1 MFITRTL
8 SGIVL
13 LALTGL
19 FLTLGGIPLM
29 VVLALISSIGFLE
42 LTKAV
47 GIERGSKGI
56 NLLEVIGIIGI
67 VGIYA
72 VQILSI
78 LYKEAVDVVYLV
90 GVVVLT
96 IIVLLAA
103 YVVTF
108 PKYHAT
114 QIVEVIFAL
123 IYVPVMLGFVGMTRA
138 LPGIGGKVVW
148 LIWISAWGSDTF
160 AYVVGMLT
168 ARTCGNHKAFPV
180 LSPKKSYE
188 GCIGG
193 IVGAAALGMLFGKYV
208 MGAEYNPIL
217 IGIICGIGSII
228 AQCGDLAASAIKRNF
243 EIKDYGHCIPGHGGI
258 LDRFDSI
265 IFTAPCIYFLVY
277 FFLNVQSIQ
286 DALTH

>member
-1 MFITRTL
+1 MFITRLL

-13 LALTGL
+13 LILTGL
-19 FLTLGGIPLM
+19 FVTLGGVPLM
-29 VVLALISSIGFLE
+29 LVLALISSVGFLE

-47 GIERGSKGI
+47 GIERESNGI
-56 NLLEVIGIIGI
+56 NLLEVIGILGT
-67 VGIYA
+67 VFIYA
-72 VQILSI
+72 VQVIAILR
-78 LYKEAVDVVYLV
+78 KEAVDVVYII
-90 GVVVLT
+90 GVVVFT
-96 IIVLLAA
+96 IIALLAA
-103 YVVTF
+103 YVVKF
-108 PKYHAT
+108 PTYHAT

-123 IYVPVMLGFVGMTRA
+123 MYVPVMLGFIGMTRA
-138 LPGIGGKVVW
+138 LPNIGHKAVW

-193 IVGAAALGMLFGKYV
+193 IIGAAGLGLLFGKYI
-208 MGAEYNPIL
+208 MGAEYDFVL

-277 FFLNVQSIQ
+277 FFLDIQ
-286 DALTH
+286 YVLTY